1 MDRNQLVTMG
11 RESLV
16 DALQDEAGDAL
27 RSVTYYDEESYE
39 MLFLR
44 DDVDAIYSAEE
55 LDEVFDDLRLEG
67 WGRERLEDLFNAGD
81 LECSIYGFE
90 DAMMFHFVT
99 NDFKGVFLT
108 YDRAAAV
115 DVEDF
120 IDACKTHL

>member
-1 MDRNQLVTMG
+1 MG

-16 DALQDEAGDAL
+16 DALQDEAGLAL

-44 DDVDAIYSAEE
+44 DDVETIYSSEE
-55 LDEVFDDLRLEG
+55 LDDVFNDLRLEG
-67 WGRERLEDLFNAGD
+67 WGRERLKDLFNAGD

-99 NDFKGVFLT
+99 NDFTGVFLT
-108 YDRAAAV
+108 YDRGATV
-115 DVEDF
+115 DVEEF
-120 IDACKTHL
+120 ITVCKAHL